1 MQVSLYLTGLDKQRT
16 APLAVFTIPALAAA
30 WTRLGVMVRGGN
42 VKLFL
47 DCEHVATVPVT
58 RQTGQP
64 CLTRPFHTLHYLSAL
79 YD

>member
-30 WTRLGVMVRGGN
+30 WTRLGVMVRGAN

-58 RQTGQP
+58 RQTWQP
-64 CLTRPFHTLHYLSAL
+64 CLTRPPLFIHYLSAL